1 MKEELEKQAWEEL
14 ERLWGEHDE
23 RVEQLAREYPPKRK
37 RGARIVPLWRY
48 AAAAMVAGV
57 LVMGAWLWMGRP
69 TQKTPLLAENRIGG
83 EHVGLSHDNDNDSLR
98 YDNENGVGS
107 SGVTELAE
115 KPSLPWSTA
124 ETEPQRVAVGL
135 SHDNDNDNDSFR
147 YDNENGVTSIGVAEL
162 AEKPSLPW
170 STAETKPQRVSVE
183 LRQDKDND
191 SLRYDNENGMGLSG
205 MEEHTLALVEE
216 VVRVNYLAEE
226 TPSHP
231 GPIKVWSDHKPN
243 IIEQLAMGFLRRREN
258 RRMIRDGI
266 LAEKM

>member
-23 RVEQLAREYPPKRK
+23 RVEQLAREYPPERK

-83 EHVGLSHDNDNDSLR
+83 EHVGLRH
-98 YDNENGVGS
+98 
-107 SGVTELAE
+107 
-115 KPSLPWSTA
+115 
-124 ETEPQRVAVGL
+124 
-135 SHDNDNDNDSFR
+135 DNDNDSFR
-147 YDNENGVTSIGVAEL
+147 YDNENVMTSIGVAEL

-170 STAETKPQRVSVE
+170 STAETKPQRVSVG

>member
-1 MKEELEKQAWEEL
+1 MTERIEKINMDWFLMEPALFKVLCSHQAVANTDMRCPLRSGSRRIEYNPALCKNVSDDALRELFKTECIRILLKHPYTRQPEGCCAEAITRGSNCVVSDNYKMKYIELDAPRDFGLEK
-14 ERLWGEHDE
+14 GMHF
-23 RVEQLAREYPPKRK
+23 EY
-37 RGARIVPLWRY
+37 Y
-48 AAAAMVAGV
+48 AKALQEM
-57 LVMGAWLWMGRP
+57 M
-69 TQKTPLLAENRIGG
+69 QSN
-83 EHVGLSHDNDNDSLR
+83 
-98 YDNENGVGS
+98 
-107 SGVTELAE
+107 
-115 KPSLPWSTA
+115 
-124 ETEPQRVAVGL
+124 
-135 SHDNDNDNDSFR
+135 
-147 YDNENGVTSIGVAEL
+147 
-162 AEKPSLPW
+162 
-170 STAETKPQRVSVE
+170 
-183 LRQDKDND
+183 DND

>member
-57 LVMGAWLWMGRP
+57 LAMGAWLWMGRP
-69 TQKTPLLAENRIGG
+69 TQKAPLLAENRIGG
-83 EHVGLSHDNDNDSLR
+83 EHVGLRH
-98 YDNENGVGS
+98 
-107 SGVTELAE
+107 
-115 KPSLPWSTA
+115 
-124 ETEPQRVAVGL
+124 
-135 SHDNDNDNDSFR
+135 DNDNDSFR

-170 STAETKPQRVSVE
+170 STAETEPQRVAVE

>member
-57 LVMGAWLWMGRP
+57 LAMGAWLWMGRP
-69 TQKTPLLAENRIGG
+69 TQKAPLLAENRIGG
-83 EHVGLSHDNDNDSLR
+83 EHVGLRH
-98 YDNENGVGS
+98 
-107 SGVTELAE
+107 
-115 KPSLPWSTA
+115 
-124 ETEPQRVAVGL
+124 
-135 SHDNDNDNDSFR
+135 DNDNDSFR

-170 STAETKPQRVSVE
+170 STAETEPQRVSVG